1 MMTLSGNGI
10 ETPNF
15 PIIKIYVIFKICL
28 KNNQFINLPD
38 GSYGNMILTQTPI
51 IPYLKKTCLTAVS
64 K

>member
-15 PIIKIYVIFKICL
+15 
-28 KNNQFINLPD
+28 PD